1 MELHERV
8 NAIKLKV
15 LNVIESR
22 VTDGA
27 TMEELQQITYALNNI
42 DKDENYFAKTL
53 GFISGNG
60 FNGKSDEIPVKIEN
74 AE

>member
-27 TMEELQQITYALNNI
+27 TME
-42 DKDENYFAKTL
+42 
-53 GFISGNG
+53 
-60 FNGKSDEIPVKIEN
+60 
-74 AE
+74 